1 MTDERRTSEF
11 GDGPPVIRDR
21 RRIDPVTG
29 QLREPREP
37 AAPTSDAGT
46 PRAQAGTARAQTDT
60 PGAEARPGDG
70 GPTPQESELT
80 ESSGGRPPDPQGLVD
95 ALAERTADLQRLQA
109 EYVNYKRRVDRDRE
123 VNREIAVASVLSELL
138 HTLDDIGR
146 ARDAG
151 ELEGA
156 FKAVAESVERVAEKA
171 GLVRYGEVGDAFDPR
186 IHEALMHN
194 YSDEVDGPTCTMVM
208 QPGYRLGERILRP
221 ARVAVSEPTEQLPE
235 ATEVETAAAP
245 DTEVPE
251 TERPDSAGPDTDEP
265 AES

>member
-1 MTDERRTSEF
+1 MA
-11 GDGPPVIRDR
+11 
-21 RRIDPVTG
+21 
-29 QLREPREP
+29 QL
-37 AAPTSDAGT
+37 T
-46 PRAQAGTARAQTDT
+46 Q
-60 PGAEARPGDG
+60 
-70 GPTPQESELT
+70 
-80 ESSGGRPPDPQGLVD
+80 

-109 EYVNYKRRVDRDRE
+109 EYVNYKRRVDRDRQA
-123 VNREIAVASVLSELL
+123 NREMAVASVLTELL

-194 YSDEVDGPTCTMVM
+194 YSDDVDGPTATMVM
-208 QPGYRLGERILRP
+208 QPGYRLGDRILRA

-235 ATEVETAAAP
+235 QPVAEEIAEGNDVQQDNETK
-245 DTEVPE
+245 DE
-251 TERPDSAGPDTDEP
+251 AGE
-265 AES
+265 